1 MKGLALLNILVIL
14 IVIVKVNDAT
24 ESMAERAMEKL
35 GKVAVV
41 TGQKAKSLFNAFLK
55 GAQKQKN
62 KSKKKKPRKYTK
74 AVEERTGETSVYE
87 TSMNGVAGT
96 VHSEASRMQQA

>member
-41 TGQKAKSLFNAFLK
+41 TGQKA
-55 GAQKQKN
+55 
-62 KSKKKKPRKYTK
+62 
-74 AVEERTGETSVYE
+74 VEERTGETSVYE